1 MVRNLNESSHSIK
14 PTHEPKPRNKH
25 PKEGDAWKLSTQ
37 SGEKGRSRT
46 VHCVHVIRINNVA
59 GDITFTVTNR
69 TSLHHLD
76 NWIIFADEA
85 IFGCLLILKPMLSFL
100 DTYHD
105 QLHFSLLTLH
115 HIDHGTHMINV
126 LDFGWKLFD
135 GGGLFF
141 KEFLSKNTMK

>member
-1 MVRNLNESSHSIK
+1 MLSFYWNVNESSLFLLNRPVS
-14 PTHEPKPRNKH
+14 RNQKTNTQWR
-25 PKEGDAWKLSTQ
+25 ELDAWKLSTQ
-37 SGEKGRSRT
+37 SGEKGRFGTVSR
-46 VHCVHVIRINNVA
+46 VHVIRINNVA

-105 QLHFSLLTLH
+105 QFHFSLLTLH
-115 HIDHGTHMINV
+115 HIDHGTHLINV

-141 KEFLSKNTMK
+141 